1 MAQGRLARWFG
12 FATAP
17 MPAREA
23 YGLWADTYPPWPHN
37 PLMQAEQAVVAPLI
51 AATSPSTALDVGT
64 GTGRYLPHLRDSG
77 ARLVVGVDLSLA
89 MLGRHTQDAR
99 RICADACRLPFA
111 DASFD
116 LVLSSLM
123 VGDIEQLSHWT
134 CEAARVLAPGGH
146 LIYSDFHPAWSIEG
160 WRRTFRTRTG
170 QLVELE
176 YFPHAIDEHL
186 IALKRASL
194 GVRTIREPRLAGRK
208 APVVVALHAVKAGL
222 RQMWRR

>member
-1 MAQGRLARWFG
+1 M
-12 FATAP
+12 P

-37 PLMQAEQAVVAPLI
+37 PLMQAEQEVVAPLI
-51 AATSPSTALDVGT
+51 AAASPITALDVGA
-64 GTGRYLPHLRDSG
+64 GTGRYLPHLVETG
-77 ARLVVGVDLSLA
+77 ARLVVGVDLSMA
-89 MLGRHTQDAR
+89 MLSRHAQTAR
-99 RICADACRLPFA
+99 RVCADACCLPFP

-123 VGDIEQLSHWT
+123 VGDIERLADWT
-134 CEAARVLAPGGH
+134 CEAARVLAPGGQ

-160 WRRTFRTRTG
+160 WRRTFRTRDG

-186 IALKRASL
+186 AALKLAAFA
-194 GVRTIREPRLAGRK
+194 VRTIREPRLSGRQ
-208 APVVVALHAVKAGL
+208 APVVVALHAVKAGPRRL
-222 RQMWRR
+222 RRR

>member
-12 FATAP
+12 FTTMP
-17 MPAREA
+17 MPARDA

-51 AATSPSTALDVGT
+51 VAAAPRTALDVGT
-64 GTGRYLPHLRDSG
+64 GTGRYLPHLLEAG
-77 ARLVVGVDLSLA
+77 ARVVVGVDLSLA
-89 MLGRHTQDAR
+89 MLSRHIQAAR
-99 RICADACRLPFA
+99 RVCADACRLPFP

-123 VGDIEQLSHWT
+123 VGDIERLPDWT
-134 CEAARVLAPGGH
+134 REAARVLAPGGH

-160 WRRTFRTRTG
+160 WRRTFRSRDG

-186 IALKRASL
+186 SALKLASL

-208 APVVVALHAVKAGL
+208 APVVIALHAVKGGL
-222 RQMWRR
+222 RQVWRR